1 MSAMITDRLK
11 AWAYLSRVVE
21 GPSVHLQA
29 LLKQGRD
36 PEAIAHA
43 VKHREPWIGD
53 LLRET
58 LSRYEWDVAQQDLEQ
73 ILALGGRLITPEDR
87 EWPATELDHA
97 FGFAAS
103 GMSDHVRTYQD
114 DAVPPHALWVRG
126 GDLRSLTAQAV
137 ALVGTRAVSQYG
149 REVTAM
155 IVDNLVPH
163 QWTIISGGA
172 LGVDTVAHT
181 TALRAGG
188 STVVVAACGLDR
200 SYPAH
205 NRALFEEIVSRS
217 GAIVTEYPPGTPPQ
231 RHRFLTRNRLVAA
244 LSQGTVVTEAA
255 WRSGALNTLSWCAGL
270 GRVAMAV
277 PGPVTTAGSL
287 GCHERIRNGHAQM
300 VCSGDEI
307 RSLLGAIGG
316 MDAQEQ
322 YELNFAANPIQGLS
336 RNELRVYDALGRHPR
351 EAAEVAT
358 ETGLTLALVIH
369 LLVDLNSRGL
379 VAREGVRWVRIAEQ
393 GAGAGGD
400 TSGG

>member
-21 GPSVHLQA
+21 GPSAHLQA

-231 RHRFLTRNRLVAA
+231 RHRFLTRNRLVAGLTGA
-244 LSQGTVVTEAA
+244 TVLVEAG
-255 WRSGALNTLSWCAGL
+255 WRSGARNTAAWARHMNRPVG
-270 GRVAMAV
+270 AV
-277 PGPVTTAGSL
+277 PGPATSASST
-287 GCHERIRNGHAQM
+287 GCHDAIREGEAVLVTSPEHVLALYRGI
-300 VCSGDEI
+300 GDVDEDGQ
-307 RSLLGAIGG
+307 L
-316 MDAQEQ
+316 
-322 YELNFAANPIQGLS
+322 ELDWAKNPIQSLS
-336 RNELRVYDALGRHPR
+336 RNELRVYDAVPPAGAPGGADTAAIAA
-351 EAAEVAT
+351 EAA
-358 ETGLTLALVIH
+358 LTLPLTMH
-369 LLVDLNSRGL
+369 LLLALEKKGVVTRTGSTW
-379 VAREGVRWVRIAEQ
+379 ARTA
-393 GAGAGGD
+393 
-400 TSGG
+400 